1 MQKDC
6 RSNPCH
12 VQWPECGGLSGTIPA
27 CFALPRASDRHGW
40 RECKRIVSGK
50 DEALP
55 LRPPLR
61 TGHESHPSSG
71 SSHSSA
77 PRGGTEQLLGIYR
90 NSSSGEVRRPRRV
103 ERGCHASYLD
113 VSLNRDGHGTEEPKA
128 LMSTIARLLRGK
140 YPTPVSLYVKV
151 FLSNPTG
158 TFHGVSTH
166 SPLPEESPN
175 LRVYR

>member
-1 MQKDC
+1 MAKNAVTWS
-6 RSNPCH
+6 R
-12 VQWPECGGLSGTIPA
+12 LS
-27 CFALPRASDRHGW
+27 CFLSTALPRSSTPCTW
-40 RECKRIVSGK
+40 SGK

-61 TGHESHPSSG
+61 TGRESHPSSG

-77 PRGGTEQLLGIYR
+77 PRGGTEQLVGIYR
-90 NSSSGEVRRPRRV
+90 GTASGEVTRPRGI
-103 ERGCHASYLD
+103 ERICRASYLD
-113 VSLNRDGHGTEEPKA
+113 VSHNRDGHGTEEPKA
-128 LMSTIARLLRGK
+128 LICIVTRQLRGK
-140 YPTPVSLYVKV
+140 YPTPVSLRVKV
-151 FLSNPTG
+151 FMSNPTG